1 MTVGNVTLEV
11 RRLPE
16 PRAALALLKPVTWFP
31 PMWAFSCGV
40 VSAGRLEA
48 RWDALALGI
57 CVAGPLVCGASQ
69 VVNDWFDREVDAIN
83 EPDRPIPSGRIPG
96 TWGFWLAVA
105 WSALALGAGALLGP
119 TGLVATGLALVLA
132 WAYSAPPLRFKQNG
146 WLGNL
151 AVGVSYES
159 LAWITGAAVALG
171 GARPEPRILL
181 LALLYGLGAHGIMTL
196 NDFKSVAG
204 DRQMGVR
211 SLPVLLGERRA
222 AWTACGVML
231 APQLVVL
238 GLLLAWRAHGALAV
252 VVAFVAVQL
261 WLMRRFLADV
271 TPRAAFLYSGFGVPF
286 YVFGMMAAAVGV
298 RLTGAAGAL
307 P

>member
-1 MTVGNVTLEV
+1 MTVSNVSISV

-16 PRAALALLKPVTWFP
+16 PKAALALLKPVTWFP

-83 EPDRPIPSGRIPG
+83 EPDRPIPSGRVPG
-96 TWGFWLAVA
+96 QWGLGLAIG
-105 WSALALGAGALLGP
+105 WSVLALAAASLLGP
-119 TGLVATGLALVLA
+119 TGTLATALGLLLA
-132 WAYSAPPLRFKQNG
+132 WAYSAPPLRLKKNG
-146 WLGNL
+146 WFGNL

-159 LAWITGAAVALG
+159 LAWVTGAAVALG
-171 GARPEPRILL
+171 GARPGWPILA
-181 LALLYGLGAHGIMTL
+181 LALLYGVGAHGIMTL
-196 NDFKSVAG
+196 NDFKSVPG
-204 DRQMGVR
+204 DRRMGIR
-211 SLPVLLGERRA
+211 SLPVQLGERRA
-222 AWTACGVML
+222 AQVACLVML
-231 APQLVVL
+231 LPQLAVL
-238 GLLLAWRAHGALAV
+238 GLLAAWDAHGALAV
-252 VVAFVAVQL
+252 VVAFLGVQL

-286 YVFGMMAAAVGV
+286 YVFGMMAAAVGL
-298 RLTGAAGAL
+298 RLAGGGA

>member
-1 MTVGNVTLEV
+1 MTVSNVTLPV

-16 PRAALALLKPVTWFP
+16 PRAAIALLKPVTWFP
-31 PMWAFSCGV
+31 PMWAFGCGV

-69 VVNDWFDREVDAIN
+69 VVNDWFDRDVDAIN
-83 EPDRPIPSGRIPG
+83 EPDRPIPSGRVPG
-96 TWGFWLAVA
+96 QWGLGLAIG
-105 WSALALGAGALLGP
+105 WSALAVAAASLLGP
-119 TGLVATGLALVLA
+119 TGLAATALGLVLA
-132 WAYSAPPLRFKQNG
+132 WAYSAPPLRLKKNG
-146 WLGNL
+146 WFGNL
-151 AVGVSYES
+151 AVGISYES

-171 GARPEPRILL
+171 GARPGWPILA

-196 NDFKSVAG
+196 NDFKSVRG
-204 DRQMGVR
+204 DQRMGVR
-211 SLPVLLGERRA
+211 SLPVQLGERRA
-222 AWTACGVML
+222 AQVACVVML
-231 APQLVVL
+231 LPQLVVVS
-238 GLLLAWRAHGALAV
+238 LLAMWGAVGALAV
-252 VVAFVAVQL
+252 VVAFLGVQL

-286 YVFGMMAAAVGV
+286 YVFGMMAAAVGL
-298 RLTGAAGAL
+298 RLSGGA